1 MKYIATIFWAFCI
14 GQATYYIGSALGNST
29 YDFKLAT
36 LLGLVGGVLCIAIGE
51 VLSSD
56 SKKGETKTTEG

>member
-1 MKYIATIFWAFCI
+1 MKYIVTLFWAFCL
-14 GQATYYIGSALGNST
+14 GQAAYYIGSALGNST

-36 LLGLVGGVLCIAIGE
+36 LLGLVGGVLVIAIGE

-56 SKKGETKTTEG
+56 TKKSETKTTEL

>member
-1 MKYIATIFWAFCI
+1 MKYLATIFWAFCV

-36 LLGLVGGVLCIAIGE
+36 LLGLAGGVLCIAIGE
-51 VLSSD
+51 LLASD
-56 SKKGETKTTEG
+56 SKKAKIETTTD